1 MSAGFQSITNLR
13 RDDIVILATR
23 SWEKPRQQGR
33 RTGQPPSLDI
43 QTVRIAHKKYGTRV
57 VLVELPGFGRAN
69 RSTVWSDLQV
79 LGAMSGWLQMT
90 YQNDIRISGVIY
102 LQRITD
108 DPEAIGPQK
117 NFRFLYD
124 ICGDVFLRKTVN
136 LVLATTMWDKN
147 TQKAG
152 VAREKELRSKT
163 WKRSI
168 DEGAKIDR
176 LGSGREDVWRVLTKA
191 IPKDFQGGSLLLQ
204 EQLFISDQDQALQL
218 VFAKIEK
225 SNDLASGKYLEQQC
239 NQYVMDLQKAKEEVK
254 QLEIWP
260 RPRESAARTDTY
272 SRSAANPSPGQPEPV
287 SQGATQAY
295 NYQPPSSGSLTYT
308 TPALPTRVESQPRGF
323 GDRQTSRT
331 STASSATLQHSWQFI
346 ADYAKQDGSL
356 TANHG
361 DLKNQSE
368 PISDEVSRELRSL
381 ALEIARNKEKR
392 TALAGL
398 QGEDAQVIADF
409 LDQLLN
415 ETGTNAL
422 QAEER
427 KSVLSLLTKLAKSAQ
442 VFPGCYELKEVSC
455 DLDMPLYEGGFGVI
469 YKGDYQGQAIC
480 VKAIRMNEKQKTRLI
495 QAQAKEFIIW
505 AHLSHPRILP
515 FYGVFQSEKMKL
527 RICLVSP
534 WMPNGDLNQYL
545 EENTETPRIPLIID
559 ITAGLRYLHELK
571 IVHGD
576 LKAKNILISKDKRAM
591 IADFG
596 ISYVNLTGVST
607 GDTGGTLNW
616 MAPEICISGGQA
628 PVTVESDMWSFGC
641 VFTGMIP
648 FFQYNQK
655 QLFVAFCKGHI
666 TPFTVPRGSLDS
678 EVKIPDP
685 LDIDARIRML
695 MGMCWEHEPKNRP
708 TSVAIHNAVVGMEIS
723 DDRSDTDIFSF
734 GKSVRPKTVIDYQ
747 LTCGLLSRI
756 VDDMKPTLGDASV
769 PIANL
774 KDVEA

>member
-1 MSAGFQSITNLR
+1 
-13 RDDIVILATR
+13 
-23 SWEKPRQQGR
+23 
-33 RTGQPPSLDI
+33 DI

-69 RSTVWSDLQV
+69 SSTVWSDLQV
-79 LGAMSGWLQMT
+79 LGAMGGWLQMT
-90 YQNDIRISGVIY
+90 YQNDISISGVIY

-117 NFRFLYD
+117 NIRFLYD

-204 EQLFISDQDQALQL
+204 EQLFISDQDQALQRVL
-218 VFAKIEK
+218 AEIENP
-225 SNDLASGKYLEQQC
+225 NDPVSRKHLEQQY
-239 NQYVMDLQKAKEEVK
+239 NQHVMDLQKAKEEAK

-260 RPRESAARTDTY
+260 RPWESAARTNTY
-272 SRSAANPSPGQPEPV
+272 SRSAAKPSPGQPEPV
-287 SQGATQAY
+287 SQGANQAS
-295 NYQPPSSGSLTYT
+295 NYKPPSSGSLSYAM
-308 TPALPTRVESQPRGF
+308 PALPTRVESHPCV
-323 GDRQTSRT
+323 S
-331 STASSATLQHSWQFI
+331 STLPSSIIAGNSISSQSWQFI
-346 ADYAKQDGSL
+346 VDRAKQDGSL

-361 DLKNQSE
+361 DLRNQSE
-368 PISDEVSRELRSL
+368 PISDEVLKKSRSL
-381 ALEIARNKEKR
+381 ALKIAMNKEKR

-398 QGEDAQVIADF
+398 RGKGAQVIADF

-455 DLDMPLYEGGFGVI
+455 DFDMPLYEGGFGLI
-469 YKGDYQGQAIC
+469 YKGDYQGQVVC

-515 FYGVFQSEKMKL
+515 FYGVFQSEKMKPG
-527 RICLVSP
+527 ICLVSP
-534 WMPNGDLNQYL
+534 WMPNGDLNHYL
-545 EENTETPRIPLIID
+545 EENPETPRIPLIVD
-559 ITAGLRYLHELK
+559 IIAGLRYLHELK

-641 VFTGMIP
+641 VFTGMVP
-648 FFQYNQK
+648 FFQYNQA
-655 QLFVAFCKGHI
+655 QLFVAFCRRHI
-666 TPFTVPRGSLDS
+666 TPFIVPQGS
-678 EVKIPDP
+678 VGIDP
-685 LDIDARIRML
+685 GIRIL
-695 MGMCWEHEPKNRP
+695 MRMCWEHEPKDRP
-708 TSVAIHNAVVGMEIS
+708 TSVAFHNAVVGMEIS

-734 GKSVRPKTVIDYQ
+734 GKSVKPKTVIDYQ
-747 LTCGLLSRI
+747 LTCGLLSQI
-756 VDDMKPTLGDASV
+756 VNDMKPTLEDASV
-769 PIANL
+769 PVA